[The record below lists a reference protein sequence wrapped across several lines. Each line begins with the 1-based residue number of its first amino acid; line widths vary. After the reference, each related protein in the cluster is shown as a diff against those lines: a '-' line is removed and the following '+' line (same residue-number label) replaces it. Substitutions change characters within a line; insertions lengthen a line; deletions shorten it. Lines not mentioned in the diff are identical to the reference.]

1 MFQFE
6 VTILPRA
13 LNHTS
18 KPLELLL
25 PSLWNYYFHA
35 PRSTTSSYM
44 ACHPNLAA
52 QSFPPCRPV
61 VPALTACHPNLDVQ
75 LFLLARIY
83 IFAFMYIRLRLYVYT
98 SPPLRI
104 YVSAF
109 TYIHKTARLLLCG
122 SAGRYDK
129 NRMSVYLA
137 RLTIEITRAVTDARA
152 LITLPPTPR
161 KVLKAE
167 LLTFW
172 LLLGSM

>member
-1 MFQFE
+1 
-6 VTILPRA
+6 
-13 LNHTS
+13 
-18 KPLELLL
+18 
-25 PSLWNYYFHA
+25 
-35 PRSTTSSYM
+35 
-44 ACHPNLAA
+44 
-52 QSFPPCRPV
+52 
-61 VPALTACHPNLDVQ
+61 
-75 LFLLARIY
+75 
-83 IFAFMYIRLRLYVYT
+83 MYIRLRLYVYT
-98 SPPLRI
+98 SPPLCI
-104 YVSAF
+104 YISAF